1 MPLKYIE
8 NTLMEEK
15 IVREK
20 FGYKNHFDST
30 IKDFLLARSKRN
42 GKLDHQLTSQKKK
55 LFTDAT
61 SFDILKQP
69 SYYEKFNYTIPAER
83 KPHEHNYDE
92 CDEIRRV
99 LDFPY
104 YNGER
109 HIDDLF
115 QYRRPGSIPKKIYE
129 TGRIP
134 GIKPKR
140 DYTGDIEPGED

>member
-20 FGYKNHFDST
+20 FGYKNHFDDT
-30 IKDFLLARSKRN
+30 IEDFLIARSKRH
-42 GKLDHQLTSQKKK
+42 GKLDHQLSAQRSK

-69 SYYEKFNYTIPAER
+69 SYYEKFNYIIPAER
-83 KPHEHNYDE
+83 THKKNYDE

-99 LDFPY
+99 LDFAY
-104 YNGER
+104 YKGEY
-109 HIDDLF
+109 HIEELF
-115 QYRRPGSIPKKIYE
+115 QYRNPGYIPQRFYD

-134 GIKPKR
+134 TIRSKR
-140 DYTGDIEPGED
+140 DYRED